1 MKNAIKYKREFGRS
15 YMSVEA
21 DESLNINDY
30 VLKRLVQGNIP
41 ALLKTESELVDDR
54 LSLLY
59 DISGLQAF
67 SHIYGS
73 EKIGFKDLCSFL
85 ESLEFLTDC
94 LEENL
99 LTVDSVIFSPDA
111 IFTDYSRKR
120 WYFCCFPD
128 SDQSIRA
135 EITEFFTELLSV
147 VNYEEP
153 QAVALCFSLHKV
165 AQGENFSVH
174 DLLTAASTV
183 INETASEGTSAG
195 RIHSFDGTICS
206 ENDSSYPRE
215 DVRDKGVP
223 DTDTDEIYGFGNNI
237 SHISKKENGKGSVR
251 IFMQK
256 AKKYFSEKDA
266 GEIYDDINSG
276 TIFKKIRSVCC
287 NGHNEYDISGNDRS
301 PGGSLGGSH
310 LGSSGG
316 RLDVS
321 RCENPRSNL
330 GGSLNGSHLDSP
342 GSSMDETSFGYDMRS
357 DIPGRQFSYL
367 NERTDAYA
375 PQDDIENTKPLD
387 IAGTNIMFLEGE
399 NSTSGITIVIDRMP
413 FTIGKD
419 GEACD
424 YRLDHPSVSRI
435 HCRILDDPG
444 VGAVI
449 EDINSTNSTYVN
461 GYQLKPYEKH
471 AINAGDKIRI
481 AELEF
486 LFK

>member
-1 MKNAIKYKREFGRS
+1 MKNVIKYKREFGRS

-85 ESLEFLTDC
+85 ESLELLTDC

-99 LTVDSVIFSPDA
+99 LTIDSVIFSPDA

-128 SDQSIRA
+128 SDQSIRV
-135 EITEFFTELLSV
+135 EISEFFTELLSV

-153 QAVALCFSLHKV
+153 QAVALCFSIHKV
-165 AQGENFSVH
+165 TQSENFSVH
-174 DLLTAASTV
+174 DMLTAASTV
-183 INETASEGTSAG
+183 INETASEGASAG
-195 RIHSFDGTICS
+195 HIHTFDGTICPK
-206 ENDSSYPRE
+206 NDSSYPQKDMRE
-215 DVRDKGVP
+215 KGVP

-237 SHISKKENGKGSVR
+237 SHISKKGNGKGSVR

-287 NGHNEYDISGNDRS
+287 SGHNEHDIRDND
-301 PGGSLGGSH
+301 GSLGKST
-310 LGSSGG
+310 
-316 RLDVS
+316 
-321 RCENPRSNL
+321 
-330 GGSLNGSHLDSP
+330 GGSLNGCHLDSP
-342 GSSMDETSFGYDMRS
+342 SSMGGSSFEYDMRS

-387 IAGTNIMFLEGE
+387 IASANIRFLEGE
-399 NSTSGITIVIDRMP
+399 NSTSGITIVIDHMP

-419 GEACD
+419 GEACN

-471 AINAGDKIRI
+471 AINAGDKIKI